1 MTHAR
6 ATIGVAAAAFALL
19 TVLVVP
25 ASELT
30 AYAGRSWLMATAD
43 VVAGLSLL
51 AAGLVT
57 RGRVGLVALLASV
70 AWFAPD
76 WVGWEEAAPLVRS
89 MATAAAL
96 LATPLLLHV
105 ALGSAPRALYA
116 AAAVGAVGL
125 ALVHDPFLDPNCWAN
140 CTDNALLLHGD
151 QSIARVLGTGVLI
164 AFLAGG
170 IVVAVRVARR
180 PTAALVAATQAAY
193 AGALLIEPG
202 ERPDD
207 AVFAALFMLRAAA
220 VTLLAIALVRTAYG
234 AWRTRAAVARLA
246 AELGEAPP
254 PGTLR
259 AALATSLG
267 DPGLEVVYP
276 AGGRCIDD
284 EGRVVHEPVAGGD
297 RAVTRIVRGDRCVA
311 IVVHARAAVAQD
323 DLARDIGAAARLAVE
338 NERLQAELLHQLD
351 DLRASRARIV
361 ETGDAARR
369 LLERNLHDGAQQR
382 LLALVY
388 DMRLARSTAGA
399 EGEDRVVAALDDALR
414 GGEDALEE
422 LRELAHGIHPAILT
436 EAGLGPALWGLVN
449 QAAIPVQLADPG
461 PERYAAAVETAAYV
475 VAGDAILDA
484 SRRTATYARM
494 NVQRLGTRLV
504 LEVDDDGKP
513 DAAVPLTLVDRVG
526 AVGGRVERAGHVLR
540 AELPC
545 A

>member
-1 MTHAR
+1 MTPAR
-6 ATIGVAAAAFALL
+6 ACVGTAAATIALL

-25 ASELT
+25 VSEFT
-30 AYAGRSWLMATAD
+30 TYAGRSWPMATAD

-51 AAGLVT
+51 VAGLVT
-57 RGRVGLVALLASV
+57 RGPVGLVALLASV
-70 AWFAPD
+70 GWFAPD
-76 WVGWEEAAPLVRS
+76 WVGWEEASPLVRS
-89 MATAAAL
+89 LATAAAL
-96 LATPLLLHV
+96 FATPLLLHI
-105 ALGSAPRALYA
+105 ALGSASRALYV

-140 CTDNALLLHGD
+140 CTDNAFLLHAD
-151 QSIARVLGTGVLI
+151 QSIARVIETGVLI

-170 IVVAVRVARR
+170 IVVMVRVARR
-180 PTAALVAATQAAY
+180 PTAALVAATEAAY
-193 AGALLIEPG
+193 AGALLLEPA

-207 AVFAALFMLRAAA
+207 LVLAVLFLLRAVA
-220 VTLLAIALVRTAYG
+220 VTMLAIALVRSAYT
-234 AWRTRAAVARLA
+234 AWRTRAAVARLT

-276 AGGRCIDD
+276 AGGRCIDAQ
-284 EGRVVHEPVAGGD
+284 GRVVPEPSAD
-297 RAVTRIVRGDRCVA
+297 RAVTRIVRGDRCIA

-323 DLARDIGAAARLAVE
+323 DLAHDIGAAARLAVE

-388 DMRLARSTAGA
+388 DMRLAHSTAGE
-399 EGEDRVVAALDDALR
+399 EGEDGLVAALDHAL
-414 GGEDALEE
+414 GEGEAALEE
-422 LRELAHGIHPAILT
+422 LRDLAHGIHPAILT
-436 EAGLGPALWGLVN
+436 EAGLGPALWGLVD

-461 PERYAAAVETAAYV
+461 AERYAAGVESAAYV

-504 LEVDDDGKP
+504 LEVEDDGQP
-513 DAAVPLTLVDRVG
+513 AVAVPLTLVDRIG
-526 AVGGRVERAGHVLR
+526 AVGGRVDRTGQVLR